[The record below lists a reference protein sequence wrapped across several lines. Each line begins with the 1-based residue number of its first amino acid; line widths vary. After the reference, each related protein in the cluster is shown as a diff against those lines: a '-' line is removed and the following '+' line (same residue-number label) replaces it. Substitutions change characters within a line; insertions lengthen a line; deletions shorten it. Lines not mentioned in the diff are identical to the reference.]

1 MDNGCVHG
9 WRKELV
15 NGSSE
20 AASLGIVA
28 LESTSPY
35 AGTADFPLGMPCLP
49 TTSDEADIFL

>member
-1 MDNGCVHG
+1 M
-9 WRKELV
+9 

-20 AASLGIVA
+20 AVSLGIVA

-49 TTSDEADIFL
+49 TTSDEGDIFL